1 MSAQKSTP
9 NIVRLRRILILA
21 IAIIAVGVTAGV
33 ISHRDAARHAA
44 YAYERAGDDTLN
56 VAIAYSP
63 MSLYRYGDTLG
74 GFNYEMLRE
83 MARTDDFPVKFY
95 PVVSV
100 DEALERLRRGGYDVV
115 VADIP
120 MFASQREHY
129 RFTVPV
135 YTDRQVLVSR
145 DSVPATP
152 LALAGTD
159 VWVTAGSPAIERLG
173 NLSRE
178 IGDSIHVC
186 VSRDYSA
193 EQLVMLVAD
202 GQIPRAVVNQEVA
215 RRLLARYPDLRIAD
229 NISFSQ
235 FQSWILNA
243 DAKALQDT
251 LDSRIVR
258 FKETPAYQALL
269 DKWTG
274 DDTEATTASEAP
286 EATPEM

>member
-1 MSAQKSTP
+1 MSAPTV

-21 IAIIAVGVTAGV
+21 VALIAVGVLAGI
-33 ISHRDAARHAA
+33 ISHRDSVRHAA

-83 MARTDDFPVKFY
+83 MARTDDFAVKFY

-100 DEALERLRRGGYDVV
+100 DEALARLREGHYDVV

-145 DSVPATP
+145 DSVAATP
-152 LALAGTD
+152 LALAGCD
-159 VWVTAGSPAIERLG
+159 VWVTAGSPAIGRLE

-202 GQIPRAVVNQEVA
+202 GQLPRAVVNQEVA
-215 RRLLARYPDLRIAD
+215 RRLLPRYPGLRIAD

-269 DKWTG
+269 DKWTADSIG
-274 DDTEATTASEAP
+274 
-286 EATPEM
+286 